1 MKRSCLLHR
10 PSPARQLAVKIF
22 WRLAPA
28 FGVMTF
34 APAPAFANVPFFFGA
49 ASLKLSAWWAI
60 VLTLPFEAIVLRF
73 VFKMGWLKCAK
84 ASILINA
91 VSALAGLFLYL
102 PIGLLLY
109 PILSPIVVPW
119 TSQMTWELG
128 NTVEAALTLAGMAL
142 VDTAVESVT
151 LKIGFST
158 PLSIGRISA
167 LLLANSVG
175 VAAIFYTGS
184 PEIFHGV
191 KSPEVAALER
201 HYAPEIALMNK
212 IATELPQHMRRNWL
226 GQLKIMDYDWE
237 TDITQQALAGRFSGI
252 RLEKPTVIDLRP
264 MESISNFPNATARST
279 VGSTTITRYG
289 KKGSPQSWYEYS
301 IQRDG
306 SLGAVRV
313 SAIFSGNMVYNA
325 P

>member
-1 MKRSCLLHR
+1 MKFS
-10 PSPARQLAVKIF
+10 
-22 WRLAPA
+22 WRFAPV

-34 APAPAFANVPFFFGA
+34 VAVPALANVPFFFGA
-49 ASLKLSAWWAI
+49 ASLKFSAWWAI

-73 VFKMGWLKCAK
+73 VFRMGWLQAAK
-84 ASILINA
+84 ASIVINA
-91 VSALAGLFLYL
+91 VSALAGLFLYF
-102 PIGLLLY
+102 PIGMLLY

-119 TSQMTWELG
+119 TSQMTWEMG
-128 NTVEAALTLAGMAL
+128 NTVEAALTLAGMAV

-158 PLSIGRISA
+158 PLSIGRVSA

-184 PEIFHGV
+184 PEIFHSV
-191 KSPEVAALER
+191 KNPEVATLER

-212 IATELPQHMRRNWL
+212 IAIELPQHMRLNWL
-226 GQLKIMDYDWE
+226 GELKIMDYEWE
-237 TDITQQALAGRFSGI
+237 TDITQQAVAGRFARI
-252 RLEKPTVIDLRP
+252 WIEKPTVIYFRSV
-264 MESISNFPNATARST
+264 ESIPNFPAATARST
-279 VGSTTITRYG
+279 VGLATITRYG
-289 KKGSPQSWYEYS
+289 KKGSSLSWYEYT
-301 IQRDG
+301 IQRDS

-313 SAIFSGNMVYNA
+313 SAIFSGNMEY